1 VELKVL
7 NWRQAVQ
14 VKTKLLLIVMSLCA
28 PLFFSAAIRAQP
40 IQISDDAAVLRLFLP
55 KMGPQQRPLN
65 LLSRSPLLVNG
76 LKAGVVVVYDDPT
89 TARPADYFELYDN
102 DGDLVAVGWFD
113 RFGIQRMAVDRGL
126 VEEKNDL
133 DGVFVTLLQG
143 DSI

>member
-89 TARPADYFELYDN
+89 TARPADYFELTTMT
-102 DGDLVAVGWFD
+102 A
-113 RFGIQRMAVDRGL
+113 
-126 VEEKNDL
+126 
-133 DGVFVTLLQG
+133 TLLLWAG
-143 DSI
+143 LIDSAFKEWLWIAGWLKRKTTSRESS

>member
-1 VELKVL
+1 M
-7 NWRQAVQ
+7 Q
-14 VKTKLLLIVMSLCA
+14 VPTKLFLIVLSLCG
-28 PLFFSAAIRAQP
+28 PLFFSAAIQAQP
-40 IQISDDAAVLRLFLP
+40 MQTGDDAAVQKLLFP
-55 KMGPQQRPLN
+55 KFGPEQRPLN

-113 RFGIQRMAVDRGL
+113 RFGIRRMAVDRGL

-133 DGVFVTLLQG
+133 QGVFVTLLEG
-143 DSI
+143 DSV

>member
-1 VELKVL
+1 MQVPTKILLTVL
-7 NWRQAVQ
+7 
-14 VKTKLLLIVMSLCA
+14 SFCG
-28 PLFFSAAIRAQP
+28 PLFFSAAIQAQP
-40 IQISDDAAVLRLFLP
+40 IRAAGRAAAQKSLLP
-55 KMGPQQRPLN
+55 NFASEQRTLK

-76 LKAGVVVVYDDPT
+76 LTAGAVVVYDDPT

-113 RFGIQRMAVDRGL
+113 RFGIRRMAVDRGL

-133 DGVFVTLLQG
+133 EGVFVTLLEG